1 MHIKTTLL
9 IGGIASMAIARLTF
23 GQCPSLCFNANTTLG
38 SGAGGNLLAG
48 ADRNTAIGFLALG
61 TSTDDDDNTAIGS
74 HALGSNKGGHANT
87 ATGVN
92 ALLSNTTGG
101 ANTAT
106 SSHRPPVAR
115 RMTNINANGDVRRS

>member
-9 IGGIASMAIARLTF
+9 IGGIASIAIARLTF

-74 HALGSNKGGHANT
+74 HALGSNKGGQRSEEHT
-87 ATGVN
+87 SELQSPMYLVCR
-92 ALLSNTTGG
+92 LLL
-101 ANTAT
+101 
-106 SSHRPPVAR
+106 
-115 RMTNINANGDVRRS
+115 

>member
-61 TSTDDDDNTAIGS
+61 TSTDDDDNTAIS
-74 HALGSNKGGHANT
+74 AHALSRKKSNPANT
-87 ATGVN
+87 ATGVIAVFRN
-92 ALLSNTTGG
+92 TTSISNT
-101 ANTAT
+101 
-106 SSHRPPVAR
+106 
-115 RMTNINANGDVRRS
+115 ANGSVKAAARV